1 MQRSNP
7 RRSDGMYHSYNILH
21 LDKEGRR
28 ARVEHLEEMLEGQVA
43 ILASGLLSLPESV
56 QLVTALLKSDLF
68 REDIGS
74 LLLYP
79 AKQPVSFL
87 SKNVIPEDR
96 LATNELLMR
105 CLDVDCTP
113 LSHAMFQVLADLAL
127 IWSIKKPSSALDACL
142 TNPIL
147 KNLVVEYR
155 ADALEIY
162 EEVFQHRL
170 YTGRSSSMHAFE
182 GIGSVY
188 WHMVAKLLVAL
199 QRTMQRF
206 SGDSR
211 SSTEMAALVNLYRVI
226 RSGMGPK
233 SRPPTGEQFQLTH
246 IHIALPILERSSQR
260 MTGFAKRRFWLD
272 RSNLAS
278 VSTPALSPLIPLW
291 CTPVRWIEKQ
301 GLSDF
306 EMFPV

>member
-1 MQRSNP
+1 M
-7 RRSDGMYHSYNILH
+7 
-21 LDKEGRR
+21 
-28 ARVEHLEEMLEGQVA
+28 
-43 ILASGLLSLPESV
+43 
-56 QLVTALLKSDLF
+56 
-68 REDIGS
+68 
-74 LLLYP
+74 
-79 AKQPVSFL
+79 
-87 SKNVIPEDR
+87 
-96 LATNELLMR
+96 
-105 CLDVDCTP
+105 
-113 LSHAMFQVLADLAL
+113 
-127 IWSIKKPSSALDACL
+127 SSALDACL

-246 IHIALPILERSSQR
+246 IHIALPILERSRQ
-260 MTGFAKRRFWLD
+260 
-272 RSNLAS
+272 
-278 VSTPALSPLIPLW
+278 
-291 CTPVRWIEKQ
+291 E
-301 GLSDF
+301 
-306 EMFPV
+306 